1 MDCRIQQFIH
11 DSKGEL
17 GVSINETNNS
27 LTVFPIWDTPANEKH
42 ERNYEELLK
51 SLVKLAYDEEVK
63 IDYSCCGAHDFWDVY
78 IGEIKVAES
87 HEYLEFTLYI
97 LPQCKY
103 YEQLLKDIKEPIY
116 NNIFHFYNYSLV
128 GAFFYRYFKDVYS
141 FATSIY
147 MTDQEYIKE
156 LIEKNKALSRKESQ
170 FHRAIRENLLDLIR
184 SVEVKHDEGYIRPN
198 WFEDLTEKEFKDEQE
213 EYKIYLNYTYD
224 EYRQT
229 HEKIQ
234 KLKEEILERYK
245 YLDEEH
251 VKEYINKF
259 I

>member
-1 MDCRIQQFIH
+1 MDCRIRQFIH

-17 GVSINETNNS
+17 GVSIDESNNS
-27 LTVFPIWDTPANEKH
+27 LTVFPIRLTDDKH
-42 ERNYEELLK
+42 VRNYEELLK

-63 IDYSCCGAHDFWDVY
+63 IDYGRCGAHDFWDVY

-87 HEYLEFTLYI
+87 HEYLEFTLFI

-103 YEQLLKDIKEPIY
+103 YDQLFKDTKKPIY
-116 NNIFHFYNYSLV
+116 QNIFHFYSYSLV
-128 GAFFYRYFKDVYS
+128 GAFFYRYFKDVYN
-141 FATSIY
+141 FATSIF

-156 LIEKNKALSRKESQ
+156 LIEKNRALSRNEGRLR
-170 FHRAIRENLLDLIR
+170 RAIRENLLDLIR
-184 SVEVKHDEGYIRPN
+184 SVEVKHDEGNVIPN
-198 WFEDLTEKEFKDEQE
+198 WFEDLTEEEFKNEQE
-213 EYKIYLNYTYD
+213 EYEIYLKYTYD
-224 EYRQT
+224 EYRKT

-251 VKEYINKF
+251 VKSYINEF